1 MIVVYI
7 GFEIRLKYLI
17 EIEIEKQYNLTFFS
31 ILNHGTV
38 CSNIENGGRYEAQIE
53 NMPLSASFILT
64 L

>member
-17 EIEIEKQYNLTFFS
+17 EIEKQYNLTLFS

-38 CSNIENGGRYEAQIE
+38 CSNIENGGRYETQIE

-64 L
+64 F